1 MNETIGVLLLTYG
14 SPATLA
20 DVPQYLSNVRGGRAM
35 PAEELHELEAEF
47 TRRYDLIGGSPL
59 IARTQEQADALG
71 AALARQFPDGP
82 HFRTGIAMRF
92 SEPTVAAGIAEMAA
106 AGVERIIGIIM
117 SPQYSPLIMGG
128 YHRAV
133 DAAVAALP
141 EPRPAVTIA
150 GAWHTEPLFQEALA
164 LRVRE
169 GLDRFPPAIR
179 GRVPVLFSAHSMP
192 KRVTDQEPEYVAQ
205 LQETAAAIAAR
216 VGLPADQWLFCYQS
230 AGHEPGEWLKPDFK
244 DIMPELARDGH
255 REVLMS
261 PVQFL
266 ADHLEI
272 LYDIDYGAREEAE
285 REGIAFARIASLNSS
300 PLFIAALAA
309 IVRREIEGTEDIP
322 PKGYPEGT
330 ATMRVQ
336 TAGVAED

>member
-35 PAEELHELEAEF
+35 PPEELHALEAEF

-59 IARTQEQADALG
+59 IARTRAQADALG

-82 HFRTGIAMRF
+82 HFRTGIGMRF
-92 SEPTVAAGIAEMAA
+92 SDPTIAAGVAQMAA
-106 AGVERIIGIIM
+106 AGARRIVGVIM

-141 EPRPAVTIA
+141 EPKPTVTIA
-150 GAWHTEPLFQEALA
+150 GAWHTEPRFQEALA
-164 LRVRE
+164 QRVRE
-169 GLDRFPPAIR
+169 GLERFPPEMR

-205 LQETAAAIAAR
+205 LMESAAAVAAR
-216 VGLPADQWLFCYQS
+216 AGLPAERWMFCYQS

-244 DIMPELARDGH
+244 DIMPALARDGH
-255 REVLMS
+255 RAVLMA

-272 LYDIDYGAREEAE
+272 LYDIDHGARAEAE
-285 REGIAFARIASLNSS
+285 REGIAFARIASLNTM
-300 PLFIAALAA
+300 PLFIEALAA
-309 IVRREIEGTEDIP
+309 IVRREIADGGQP
-322 PKGYPEGT
+322 T
-330 ATMRVQ
+330 ADSEREH
-336 TAGVAED
+336 AVAR

>member
-1 MNETIGVLLLTYG
+1 METIGVLLLTYG

-20 DVPQYLSNVRGGRAM
+20 DVPQYLANVRGGCAM
-35 PAEELHELEAEF
+35 PAAELHALEAEF

-59 IARTQEQADALG
+59 IARTREQAAALS
-71 AALARQFPDGP
+71 AELARQFPDGP
-82 HFRTGIAMRF
+82 RFHTGIAMRF
-92 SEPTVAAGIAEMAA
+92 SEPTVAQAVAAMA
-106 AGVERIIGIIM
+106 AGVERIVGIIM

-141 EPRPAVTIA
+141 DPGPVVMIA

-164 LRVRE
+164 RRVRE

-216 VGLPADQWLFCYQS
+216 VGLPADQWMFCYQS

-244 DIMPELARDGH
+244 DIMPELAREGH
-255 REVLMS
+255 REVLMA

-272 LYDIDYGAREEAE
+272 LYDIDHGARAEAE
-285 REGIAFARIASLNSS
+285 REGIAFARIESLNAM
-300 PLFIAALAA
+300 PRFIEALAA
-309 IVRREIEGTEDIP
+309 IVRRTLAGAEGGGQETV
-322 PKGYPEGT
+322 T
-330 ATMRVQ
+330 ARMQ
-336 TAGVAED
+336 PAGVAEDS